1 MELKNRFAIGCLV
14 QFYEIDIVKDY
25 LISVKNS
32 LDIVDNKENVIVDI
46 CFNLNQG
53 LEQVDTNKT
62 SIGDL
67 RNKMRELMLEVF
79 GYDEHWDDTIGTD
92 YIIKYWE
99 HDRNGGD
106 KNGIYT
112 IADYRREFN
121 EKYCEETEVF
131 MWGGSDALIP
141 TQTWDILDGLY
152 NSVKEDTPK
161 YVSFFAT
168 CKMWDESWK
177 VLEHPKFTDK
187 PFTEGDTEN
196 WWSLR
201 YNMNQ
206 EEMDNINNETE
217 ELDIRQTNQLKFNG
231 CGLVI
236 SSDVI
241 KSGANIPK
249 SVFFVHEDT
258 AFMNNC
264 LIHFRGQLPQYIIKN
279 ILLVHNRKLPN
290 KRMYIKGQDEQDG
303 DMTQMRKKQYW
314 FPNADKM
321 SQKNAFNTTEQG
333 YTYSWDDVF
342 REFTNEKI

>member
-1 MELKNRFAIGCLV
+1 M
-14 QFYEIDIVKDY
+14 
-25 LISVKNS
+25 
-32 LDIVDNKENVIVDI
+32 
-46 CFNLNQG
+46 
-53 LEQVDTNKT
+53 T
-62 SIGDL
+62 
-67 RNKMRELMLEVF
+67 
-79 GYDEHWDDTIGTD
+79 
-92 YIIKYWE
+92 
-99 HDRNGGD
+99 
-106 KNGIYT
+106 
-112 IADYRREFN
+112 
-121 EKYCEETEVF
+121 
-131 MWGGSDALIP
+131 
-141 TQTWDILDGLY
+141 
-152 NSVKEDTPK
+152 
-161 YVSFFAT
+161 
-168 CKMWDESWK
+168 
-177 VLEHPKFTDK
+177 
-187 PFTEGDTEN
+187 
-196 WWSLR
+196 
-201 YNMNQ
+201 Q

-290 KRMYIKGQDEQDG
+290 KRMYIKGQDFSDG
-303 DMTQMRKKQYW
+303 DMTRMRKQQYW

-342 REFTNEKI
+342 REFKND